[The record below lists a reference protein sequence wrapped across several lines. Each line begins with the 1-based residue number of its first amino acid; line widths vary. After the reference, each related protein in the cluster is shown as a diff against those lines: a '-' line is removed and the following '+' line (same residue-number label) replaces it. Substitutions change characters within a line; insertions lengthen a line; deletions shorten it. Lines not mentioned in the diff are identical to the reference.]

1 MEKTWENKGRNP
13 KRLETLIHT
22 GFEKKVDIELYIQ
35 NVRGKDVD
43 KKFFDVGKYVES
55 VTNRVESSF
64 FALLG
69 ASKTVWI
76 THI

>member
-1 MEKTWENKGRNP
+1 MEKTWESKDGNP
-13 KRLETLIHT
+13 KRLETLVNT
-22 GFEKKVDIELYIQ
+22 GFEKKVDINPSIQ

-43 KKFFDVGKYVES
+43 KKIFDVGKYVES

-64 FALLG
+64 FALLS